1 MSTVPRS
8 VRRQKHWGFPGAW
21 MSLNSRVRNNFRFLM
36 MKQFLRKNKCPL
48 MKDERVTLTVT
59 NGHTHLTHDPWTGT
73 SRVPI
78 RITGYSLFMWTHQHI
93 HNHTLLLERPTLYTA
108 KVEIK
113 LYVKSGDI
121 IKWQPQYRHDQI
133 TIFHIPLHELGFYS
147 SKSILPC
154 VQRIQDMD
162 SIANDRGYSKWVGL
176 TSPHYLSVTV
186 TTVPRTIL
194 YVKKTL
200 GPCLWYW
207 QSQPHHCHPW
217 GRSNNQACCMSRH
230 RNPAPGLMDFL
241 SLNTSITGTFSQEL
255 GPDDANMLKASFS
268 TPSKLLQHSFHFFF
282 LQYFHNSS

>member
-73 SRVPI
+73 SRAPI
-78 RITGYSLFMWTHQHI
+78 RITGYLLFMWTHQHI

-186 TTVPRTIL
+186 TTVHELFFTLKRPWIPVSGTGRASLITAIPEAGAIIKHAVCPDTEIQPQASWISWVWIL
-194 YVKKTL
+194 
-200 GPCLWYW
+200 
-207 QSQPHHCHPW
+207 
-217 GRSNNQACCMSRH
+217 A
-230 RNPAPGLMDFL
+230 
-241 SLNTSITGTFSQEL
+241 
-255 GPDDANMLKASFS
+255 
-268 TPSKLLQHSFHFFF
+268 LQGHSPK
-282 LQYFHNSS
+282 S